1 MLNNKVK
8 LLILTA
14 MSASAL
20 MVGCGEANEKKVEE
34 KKDPVMTMEKLLNK
48 EENILL
54 DKNGDKYL
62 YLTKNEELNL
72 WDESDNEI
80 QIIDNEKIE
89 GYDIAVGDMFGE
101 KIVYKKITQDGETG
115 SKGYNYG
122 TFIGEVDSQGKYAAD
137 TSFVSKEGRL
147 EGYFIDGNRLVVAYD
162 SMSDD
167 KNTSVLLYEF
177 GLDYGFELFNTNDYI
192 HNINIANNI
201 LAFNTGVKNEETGE
215 IKETNDTYL
224 INIEGV
230 DRTSALT
237 EKHLEIVKDMQ
248 NPMVY
253 GEKIY
258 GLRNIENDLID
269 IIEYDTKTEQTKVI
283 LSGKENNISKNSN
296 MYLLG
301 DTLYVSRVGYNKT
314 EFVGSVDLTNENKVE
329 KFEDNLII
337 RKEFDDSLLIEK
349 ITNEDEFNPTTI
361 YEIMKVRHINPVNE
375 EKEVTPTDQ
384 KKEEAQK

>member
-62 YLTKNEELNL
+62 YLTKNEELCL

-80 QIIDNEKIE
+80 QIVDNEKIE
-89 GYDIAVGDMFGE
+89 GYDIAVGDMFGN
-101 KIVYKKITQDGETG
+101 KIVYKKMTQDGETG

-122 TFIGEVDSQGKYAAD
+122 TFIGELDSQGKYTAD

-162 SMSDD
+162 SSSDD

-177 GLDYGFELFNTNDYI
+177 GLKYGFELFNSDDYI
-192 HNINIANNI
+192 HNINIGNNI
-201 LAFNTGVKNEETGE
+201 LAFNTGIKNEETGE
-215 IKETNDTYL
+215 IRESKDTYL

-230 DRTSALT
+230 DRSEAITK
-237 EKHLEIVKDMQ
+237 ERVEIVENMREPFIYAEK
-248 NPMVY
+248 VY
-253 GEKIY
+253 GFTDIDGE
-258 GLRNIENDLID
+258 LVD

-283 LSGKENNISKNSN
+283 LSGTEHNISKNSN

-314 EFVGSVDLTNENKVE
+314 EFVGSIDLTNENRVE

-384 KKEEAQK
+384 KKEEVQK